1 MLYEWNDNKN
11 QAINSTELLN
21 QGQ

>member
-1 MLYEWNDNKN
+1 MLYEWNVNKN
-11 QAINSTELLN
+11 QAINSRELLN